1 MVYFMLDRVDHGAQF
16 SRAIPHRPLPGSPPG
31 NERPFNGLIMMY
43 KNDLH
48 RRSPGNGPGATKNR
62 REEFTPTRS
71 GACSPLSTGAFRLS
85 LTMTQINVLVDFLR
99 QIKNQVG

>member
-1 MVYFMLDRVDHGAQF
+1 MTPARLELQR
-16 SRAIPHRPLPGSPPG
+16 RAKRSLKVRIGLFG
-31 NERPFNGLIMMY
+31 PFNGLIMMF

-71 GACSPLSTGAFRLS
+71 GAGSPLSTGAFRLS

-99 QIKNQVG
+99 QIKNHVG